1 MNIESIVI
9 ALFVSFLWG
18 VSPIIH
24 KKLLGKYTMMILLLG
39 TALVNLLCVTSYS
52 LYNHKLILSD
62 LSKMNT
68 QDALII
74 AGSAMTT
81 VFLANVL
88 YYNVLNKHD
97 SYVITALI
105 YSSPFFTL
113 FLAYFYL
120 KEKVNYYGGIGV
132 VFIIIGTFLIAI
144 NDYKF
149 EEALRD

>member
-144 NDYKF
+144 NDYKI
-149 EEALRD
+149 EDALRD

>member
-149 EEALRD
+149 EEAFRY

>member
-62 LSKMNT
+62 LSKINT
-68 QDALII
+68 HDALII
-74 AGSAMTT
+74 AGSTITT

-88 YYNVLNKHD
+88 YYNVLHKHD
-97 SYVITALI
+97 SYIITALV

-120 KEKVNYYGGIGV
+120 QEKVNYYGGIGV
-132 VFIIIGTFLIAI
+132 VLIIIGTFLIAI

-149 EEALRD
+149 EEAFRY